1 MENVADYI
9 KQKIKDLMNAQH
21 LTMYSLAKAA
31 DLTQTCIANWYS
43 SRNYEP
49 SLSALEKVCEVL
61 GVTLSE
67 LFCSDEEEMIPVDQY
82 TKKLFNDWQKL
93 NFMQKDA
100 IKTHIESYLE

>member
-1 MENVADYI
+1 M
-9 KQKIKDLMNAQH
+9 
-21 LTMYSLAKAA
+21 
-31 DLTQTCIANWYS
+31 
-43 SRNYEP
+43 
-49 SLSALEKVCEVL
+49 
-61 GVTLSE
+61 TLSE